1 MNFALASIHPD
12 WHPLLFLLPFFGALV
27 LLVIAA
33 RYTLYRR
40 PPGTLEDVAHF
51 VRQVDMLELAAL
63 LDPLVPQTLRES
75 LSDDAYRRELDTHI
89 RLVREYLDR
98 VNHNVRVIQN
108 WVAGEYTHMAGKN
121 PEEYNLHERLVVEA
135 LDRATELR
143 MYAIAARIKLWVW
156 GALRI
161 DRWPESLLPRIP
173 NLRVLR
179 GVELLGSYRRLTE
192 ITQIL
197 ARGHGPRQ
205 QELFE
210 TL

>member
-1 MNFALASIHPD
+1 MNLVSALHAS
-12 WHPLLFLLPFFGALV
+12 LFLLPFLAVLAL
-27 LLVIAA
+27 LALAA
-33 RYTLYRR
+33 RYTVYRR
-40 PPGTLEDVAHF
+40 PPGSLEDVALF

-63 LDPLVPQTLRES
+63 LDPLVPQTLRKS
-75 LSDDAYRRELDTHI
+75 LSDEAYRRELDTHI

-108 WVAGEYTHMAGKN
+108 WVAGEYVHMAGKS
-121 PEEYNLHERLVVEA
+121 PQEYSQHERLVVEA
-135 LDRATELR
+135 LEKATELR
-143 MYAIAARIKLWVW
+143 MYAIAASIKLWLW

-179 GVELLGSYRRLTE
+179 GIELLGSYRRLTE
-192 ITQIL
+192 ITHIL
-197 ARGHGPRQ
+197 SRGHGSRQ

-210 TL
+210 AL

>member
-1 MNFALASIHPD
+1 MNIASAWHASLFLFPFLAALA
-12 WHPLLFLLPFFGALV
+12 LLAL
-27 LLVIAA
+27 AA
-33 RYTLYRR
+33 RYTVYRR
-40 PPGTLEDVAHF
+40 PPSTLDDVALF
-51 VRQVDMLELAAL
+51 LRQVDMLELAAL
-63 LDPLVPQTLRES
+63 LDPLVPLTLRES
-75 LSDDAYRRELDTHI
+75 LSDEAYRRELDTHI

-108 WVAGEYTHMAGKN
+108 WVAGEYAHMGGKN
-121 PEEYNLHERLVVEA
+121 PEEYSMHERLVVEA
-135 LDRATELR
+135 LEKATELR
-143 MYAIAARIKLWVW
+143 IYAIAARIKLWLW
-156 GALRI
+156 GTLRI
-161 DRWPESLLPRIP
+161 DRWPERLLPRIP

-179 GVELLGSYRRLTE
+179 GIELLGSYRRLTE